1 MKDLP
6 DRYDFASSEPEI
18 YRAWI
23 EAGCFNAHAKDS
35 ARVGGEREAYTIVMP
50 PPNVTAILHV
60 GHGLNN
66 SIQDVIV
73 RWARMNGAEAL
84 WVPGMDHAGIATQN
98 VVEKLIATDG
108 STRFDLGREAFIRRT
123 EEFVAETGGVILQQL
138 RAIGASADWSR
149 TAYTLSP
156 ELSRAVRE
164 AFVRLYERGLIYRG
178 HRVIHWCPR
187 CLTSL
192 SDEEAEF
199 SDEAGKLYH
208 IAYPVDGPADRALI
222 IATTR
227 PETMLADVAVA
238 VNPDDERYRDLI
250 GKHVRL
256 PIVNRLIPVIADA
269 YADPAFGTGVVKI
282 TPAHDANDFE
292 VGRRHSLAMPVVID
306 EHGVVR
312 EVVDADGRVPASISG
327 LDRFEARE
335 RIVEMLRASGALQRV
350 EPHEHAVRHCYRCD
364 TVVEPRLSDQWFVKM
379 EPLARPA
386 LQGFRDGAIRIL
398 PERWEAVYV
407 NWLTNIRDWNISRQL
422 WWGHRIP
429 VWYCNDCDAPQNIIV
444 SREDITECPSCGGP
458 VTQDN
463 DVLDTWF
470 SSWLWPIST
479 LGWPDEKSPELA
491 AFYPTDTLVTAPEIL
506 FFWVAR
512 MIMAGYEFMG
522 RAPYHTVYL
531 HGTARDTLH
540 RKMSKSLG
548 NGIDPLDVV
557 KLYGADALRW
567 TLIAGMGMGA
577 DVILDPGDIDK
588 SFAAGR
594 NFGTKLWNIGRFLLD
609 RVGTDAVDPID
620 ALDAASLT
628 RADEWILARLDAA
641 IGECDRALGPLWP
654 TTPHDSADGRV
665 WRESERYA
673 GLRLNEYAEAAR
685 RFVWN
690 ELADWYLE
698 SVKARLDVPGAD
710 RDVARSVLVH
720 AFDSALRLLHPVV
733 PFVTEALWQRLPGR
747 AAGEFLVRAAWPK
760 RASDIESAGATEF
773 ELVREAVLAVRQIR
787 GDNAV
792 PPGKM
797 IEVFVRPPSGGENGS
812 GRALFDGELATIGRL
827 TRAEVTLVDA
837 APAGAAAHAV
847 LSGGAE
853 VIVPLAGLIDV
864 DKECARL
871 RAEVAELGNQIASRE
886 GRLNNAKYVERAPA
900 QVVANDRAILEEM
913 KGKRDQLVDKVRSL
927 CGA

>member
-1 MKDLP
+1 
-6 DRYDFASSEPEI
+6 
-18 YRAWI
+18 
-23 EAGCFNAHAKDS
+23 
-35 ARVGGEREAYTIVMP
+35 
-50 PPNVTAILHV
+50 VT
-60 GHGLNN
+60 
-66 SIQDVIV
+66 
-73 RWARMNGAEAL
+73 R
-84 WVPGMDHAGIATQN
+84 
-98 VVEKLIATDG
+98 
-108 STRFDLGREAFIRRT
+108 
-123 EEFVAETGGVILQQL
+123 
-138 RAIGASADWSR
+138 
-149 TAYTLSP
+149 
-156 ELSRAVRE
+156 
-164 AFVRLYERGLIYRG
+164 
-178 HRVIHWCPR
+178 
-187 CLTSL
+187 
-192 SDEEAEF
+192 
-199 SDEAGKLYH
+199 
-208 IAYPVDGPADRALI
+208 
-222 IATTR
+222 
-227 PETMLADVAVA
+227 
-238 VNPDDERYRDLI
+238 
-250 GKHVRL
+250 
-256 PIVNRLIPVIADA
+256 
-269 YADPAFGTGVVKI
+269 
-282 TPAHDANDFE
+282 
-292 VGRRHSLAMPVVID
+292 
-306 EHGVVR
+306 
-312 EVVDADGRVPASISG
+312 
-327 LDRFEARE
+327 
-335 RIVEMLRASGALQRV
+335 
-350 EPHEHAVRHCYRCD
+350 
-364 TVVEPRLSDQWFVKM
+364 
-379 EPLARPA
+379 
-386 LQGFRDGAIRIL
+386 
-398 PERWEAVYV
+398 
-407 NWLTNIRDWNISRQL
+407 
-422 WWGHRIP
+422 
-429 VWYCNDCDAPQNIIV
+429 
-444 SREDITECPSCGGP
+444 
-458 VTQDN
+458 DN

-479 LGWPDEKSPELA
+479 LGWPDEKSPDLA

-531 HGTARDTLH
+531 HGTARDTQH

-577 DVILDPGDIDK
+577 DVILDPSDIDK
-588 SFAAGR
+588 SFATGR

-609 RVGTDAVDPID
+609 RVGPEAVDPID
-620 ALDAASLT
+620 ALDSASLT
-628 RADEWILARLDAA
+628 RADEWILARLDVA
-641 IGECDRALGPLWP
+641 IAECDRALGPLWP
-654 TTPHDSADGRV
+654 TTPHDSADQRV

-698 SVKARLDVPGAD
+698 SVKARLDVPGPD

-747 AAGEFLVRAAWPK
+747 ATGEFLVRAAWPK
-760 RASDIESAGATEF
+760 RTSETDSRAAAEF

-797 IEVFVRPPSGGENGS
+797 IEVFVRPPLGGQNGG
-812 GRALFDGELATIGRL
+812 GRALFDGESATIGRL
-827 TRAEVTLVDA
+827 TRADVSLVDS

-871 RAEVAELGNQIASRE
+871 RGEVAELGNQIASRE
-886 GRLNNAKYVERAPA
+886 GRLNNAKYVERAPP

-927 CGA
+927 CGG